1 MSAVKRIGR
10 AVAEAARTGGA
21 MKFVEMENGQAWQ
34 QLISRGHGVHASGG
48 GVAGDSDYEAPSN
61 QASASGESSTS
72 SRRILTKHLSLNGF
86 PRCAD
91 PSSNGANGA
100 EDSPVVRYQKA
111 KIIPS
116 RVRKRVIF
124 KNGSVNLSKE
134 HVYKRSQRYL
144 QDIFTTLVRARS
156 W

>member
-1 MSAVKRIGR
+1 
-10 AVAEAARTGGA
+10 
-21 MKFVEMENGQAWQ
+21 MKLVEMENGQAWQ
-34 QLISRGHGVHASGG
+34 QLISRSHGLNIPSPG
-48 GVAGDSDYEAPSN
+48 GDSDYDTPSN
-61 QASASGESSTS
+61 QGESSTS

-91 PSSNGANGA
+91 SGDGGNDGNAQ
-100 EDSPVVRYQKA
+100 DSPVVRYQKA

-116 RVRKRVIF
+116 RVRRRVIF

-144 QDIFTTLVRARS
+144 QDIFTTLVRTRRTPC
-156 W
+156 